1 MRTDWELVLDAPVQH
16 QLELMFEEAGI
27 TTDKKQSLKRVL

>member
-16 QLELMFEEAGI
+16 QLEPCLRKQAS
-27 TTDKKQSLKRVL
+27 TDKKQSLKRVL